1 MLINKFLILVAQILI
16 VMTLANR
23 CPLVIYSFPQ
33 LSKKSE
39 GKLGKRGIIS
49 LVV

>member
-23 CPLVIYSFPQ
+23 CPLSH
-33 LSKKSE
+33 L
-39 GKLGKRGIIS
+39 LIS
-49 LVV
+49 PAQQEERR